1 MWSEECEVLS
11 VKSEVQRKEGGV
23 WSMECDVLSEDCEVW
38 KARPW
43 KVRSASCEMWNV
55 RC

>member
-1 MWSEECEVLS
+1 M
-11 VKSEVQRKEGGV
+11 KSEVQRKGCGV

-38 KARPW
+38 NARPW
-43 KVRSASCEMWNV
+43 KVRSATCEMWNV